1 MYIMKR
7 FFIDND
13 IAKGLEDTGWIG
25 FWFSPPSS
33 KQVYPEGFG
42 LGD

>member
-7 FFIDND
+7 SFIDND
-13 IAKGLEDTGWIG
+13 IVKGLEDTGWIA
-25 FWFSPPSS
+25 FWFSTPSS
-33 KQVYPEGFG
+33 KQLYPEGFE